1 MRAVIQRVTDADVS
15 VENDIKGK
23 IGRGFVVLLGV
34 EEGDNEADAEYIA
47 EKVSGLRVFDDS
59 NGKMNLSITD
69 IGGEILSISQFTL
82 LADARKGRRPSF
94 IRAAQPEEANRLYQ
108 FFNDMVRERGV
119 KVEEGV
125 FRAEMLVRINND
137 GPVTILLD
145 SRKLF

>member
-137 GPVTILLD
+137 GPVTILLE
-145 SRKLF
+145 SNKLF